1 MRTTSFNLTGNGVID
16 NIIMESSN
24 SNYDSSSSNDGI
36 VEDNVDSNDG
46 TDSNCSDD
54 GNISDSNDR
63 VKGRGP
69 ENPSKERAT
78 AAQKSSHCE
87 HKSKPLR
94 RWEQPQKLWEQALDL
109 IGRGPK
115 NPSKERATA
124 AQKSSHCEQKR
135 ASHCGYGSSPK
146 ICGNRP

>member
-1 MRTTSFNLTGNGVID
+1 
-16 NIIMESSN
+16 MESSI
-24 SNYDSSSSNDGI
+24 SSYDSSSSTNDGI

-87 HKSKPLR
+87 HKR
-94 RWEQPQKLWEQALDL
+94 E
-109 IGRGPK
+109 
-115 NPSKERATA
+115 
-124 AQKSSHCEQKR
+124 
-135 ASHCGYGSSPK
+135 SHCGWEWLLSTFLFDSIYLVLCRLGPE
-146 ICGNRP
+146 